1 MAVKTGKV
9 KWFDKAKRFGF
20 ICPDNGTDDVFV
32 HISAVTRA
40 GRDTLTQGQVLG
52 YCMQRTDKGWQ
63 ATNLQFIEESHSG
76 SPGSS
81 GSGSAARRPEST
93 VSRKGARGSG
103 SVRKRGTGGGGR
115 SQVNQNTPRLHTVT
129 CYTSGGEGLKFDT
142 GHQARDRRGNP
153 VPVKVESLKVTDR
166 FLAARPGSV
175 YEKTRSDLKLVQYA
189 PDVSQGLE
197 GEPDIDENPYN
208 FVPWTAP
215 KPSDA
220 DDPSGATHDEMRPNR
235 LSGSIKVTFTA
246 RTPVFVPAGEIREQ
260 SSTGTTGGRS
270 QPQDFFHCWDGR
282 CEKYAIPG
290 ASVKGVVRSLFEAL
304 TNSRAGVT
312 DESALRKPPLYRR
325 RAFRLFKITQKPS
338 GPGKCGK
345 VQECD
350 YGLSDDHGN
359 WNPKTKTD
367 LPDPAQN
374 NKVKEIDFSANLFWV
389 GSKKHKHRWKRIRY
403 KPNGKIF
410 DLHWDTMKRFLSME
424 EHPHLEAHGG
434 PSGNAASASRPFYC
448 PPPPNYS
455 SVKDRLFKLC
465 VGDLVFGIPRNGRL
479 HCFGR
484 NVNFLWPA
492 DRSALEL
499 MGKFASRKPEN
510 QGLSGSDPS
519 EATFGFAGAH
529 GDGSHPFRSR
539 VRFGTFWGPAVSDD
553 DLSNRPCL
561 RLMPL
566 TAPSG
571 TKAKSRPLYLNPREN
586 GQSAD
591 HDENAKLRGRKF
603 YWHQKGENDNVPSV
617 HRFDELSS
625 HLVAEKW
632 KDNMESQLPTPIR
645 PLPACTTFTGKI
657 HFSNLTDAELGALL
671 IALKPDLAFEESDWK
686 KEPRYGIKIGKGKP
700 RGLGSITSD
709 LKLQVDD
716 PPGNMYSSLDVGSWR
731 TPDDEAAA
739 FQQVKNHVCSY
750 KKWMAPDNGTDWN
763 DLGFAKALKRLLR
776 LPRSPSARVYPPQF
790 MMYGWLPKDND
801 PDGSPRGQR
810 PKAMTPATKMNSTRR
825 Q

>member
-1 MAVKTGKV
+1 M
-9 KWFDKAKRFGF
+9 
-20 ICPDNGTDDVFV
+20 
-32 HISAVTRA
+32 S
-40 GRDTLTQGQVLG
+40 
-52 YCMQRTDKGWQ
+52 
-63 ATNLQFIEESHSG
+63 
-76 SPGSS
+76 
-81 GSGSAARRPEST
+81 
-93 VSRKGARGSG
+93 
-103 SVRKRGTGGGGR
+103 
-115 SQVNQNTPRLHTVT
+115 QNTHKHTVT
-129 CYTSGGEGLKFDT
+129 GYTQDGEGLEFYPS
-142 GHQARDRRGNP
+142 HQTKDRHGNL
-153 VPVKVESLKVTDR
+153 PVKVESLKVTDR

-175 YEKTRSDLKLVQYA
+175 YVKTGRDLKLVQYD
-189 PDVSQGLE
+189 PDVSQGLKR
-197 GEPDIDENPYN
+197 EPDIDENPYN
-208 FVPWTAP
+208 FVPWIASE
-215 KPSDA
+215 PSNA
-220 DDPSGATHDEMRPNR
+220 ECPPDDATHDEMRPSR
-235 LSGSIKVTFTA
+235 FSGSIVVTFTA
-246 RTPVFVPAGEIREQ
+246 RTPVFVPIGEIREP
-260 SSTGTTGGRS
+260 SSTDTTGGAS

-338 GPGKCGK
+338 GPEKCGK

-410 DLHWDTMKRFLSME
+410 DLHLDTMKRFLSME

-434 PSGNAASASRPFYC
+434 PSGNAASASRPSYC
-448 PPPPNYS
+448 RPPPNYS

-510 QGLSGSDPS
+510 QGLQGSDPS

-571 TKAKSRPLYLNPREN
+571 TKAKSRPLYLNPGHD
-586 GQSAD
+586 GQSVG
-591 HDENAKLRGRKF
+591 HDKKAELRGRKF
-603 YWHQKGENDNVPSV
+603 YWHQKGENGDVPSV
-617 HRFDELSS
+617 HRFDKLSCS
-625 HLVAEKW
+625 VPETW
-632 KDNMESQLPTPIR
+632 KSTMESQLPAPIR
-645 PLPACTTFTGKI
+645 PLAAGTTFTGKI
-657 HFSNLTDAELGALL
+657 HFSNLTSAELGALL
-671 IALKPDLAFEESDWK
+671 IALKPDLAFQESDWK

-700 RGLGSITSD
+700 RGLGSITSV
-709 LKLQVDD
+709 LKLQIDD
-716 PPGNMYSSLDVGSWR
+716 LPGNMYSSLDAGLSR
-731 TPDDEAAA
+731 TPDDEAL
-739 FQQVKNHVCSY
+739 QVKSHVCSY
-750 KKWMAPDNGTDWN
+750 KMWMAPDNGTDWN
-763 DLGFAKALKRLLR
+763 ALAFAKALERLLT
-776 LPRSPSARVYPPQF
+776 LPTLPSARVYPPQF

-801 PDGSPRGQR
+801 PDGSPRGPR
-810 PKAMTPATKMNSTRR
+810 PKAMTPATEMNSNP
-825 Q
+825 QAVKQKEHGHGP